1 MKHNDEI
8 LSNLSYILY
17 SREKQTFYKKKK
29 RKNGKVKICIVV
41 ILRKIELKAPGVK
54 KHAWCNSIKRSI
66 FFYTFLKLQS
76 RNVCLLLIL
85 RFLPY
90 LGWNDVISPPL
101 YLNWNVEY
109 VWITRVSYLSLTNNQ
124 HFEKSIETI
133 RMGTHISIVWTF

>member
-1 MKHNDEI
+1 MMKFFPI
-8 LSNLSYILY
+8 CRIFYT
-17 SREKQTFYKKKK
+17 RERSKHFTKKKK

-90 LGWNDVISPPL
+90 LG
-101 YLNWNVEY
+101 
-109 VWITRVSYLSLTNNQ
+109 
-124 HFEKSIETI
+124 
-133 RMGTHISIVWTF
+133 